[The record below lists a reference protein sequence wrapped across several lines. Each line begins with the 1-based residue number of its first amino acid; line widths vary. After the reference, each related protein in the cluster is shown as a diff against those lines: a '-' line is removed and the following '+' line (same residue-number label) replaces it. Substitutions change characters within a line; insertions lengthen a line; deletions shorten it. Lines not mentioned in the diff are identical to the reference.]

1 MRTSI
6 RLPVL
11 ALAAS
16 LSLAGSLTG
25 CGQQSGQQGAGGQM
39 PPPQVGFVEVKA
51 EPFTLVNELPGRTTP
66 YQIAEV
72 RPQVTGII
80 EKRLFKEGDRVKAG
94 QPLYQLDDKLYQAT
108 LASAEADLA
117 NAEANRELAKLTH
130 GRYNKLSQSEA
141 VSQQELED
149 ANAQLRVTEAQVAAA
164 QARVDT
170 ARINTEYTTIKAPI
184 SGRIG
189 RSSLTAGALVTANQ
203 AAALVT
209 IRQLDPIYVDLTQSY
224 EELRSLR
231 AAMANGELV
240 TTGDDKASIELALPD
255 GTVYPHKGTLQFSE
269 YAVDEQTGTVALRAL
284 IPNPDGAL
292 LPGMFVRARLP
303 QGEREHAI
311 VVPQKGISR
320 EPNGAA
326 SALVVGENN
335 MVEKRIV
342 KTEKAVG
349 GKWLIK
355 SGLEAGDKL
364 IVDGLQKIRVG
375 IPVTPVD
382 TNADVAQQVTEG

>member
-1 MRTSI
+1 MRTSF
-6 RLPVL
+6 RLPAAALTVSFI
-11 ALAAS
+11 LAA
-16 LSLAGSLTG
+16 
-25 CGQQSGQQGAGGQM
+25 CGEQSGQQAAGGGQM
-39 PPPQVGFVEVKA
+39 PPPQAGYVEVTA
-51 EPFTLVNELPGRTTP
+51 QPFTLVNELPGRTTP
-66 YQIAEV
+66 YQVAEV

-80 EKRLFKEGDRVKAG
+80 EERLFKEGDRVKAG
-94 QPLYQLDDKLYQAT
+94 QPLYQLDDKLYQAA

-117 NAEANRELAKLTH
+117 NAQANRELAKLTD
-130 GRYNKLSQSEA
+130 GRYDKLSKSEA

-149 ANAQLRVTEAQVAAA
+149 ANANLAVSEAQVAAA
-164 QARVDT
+164 QARLDT
-170 ARINTEYTTIKAPI
+170 ARINVEYTTIKAPI
-184 SGRIG
+184 NGRIG

-231 AAMANGELV
+231 AAMANGELI
-240 TTGDDKASIELALPD
+240 TTGKDQATVELALPD

-303 QGEREHAI
+303 QGEREKAI

-320 EPNGAA
+320 QPNGSAT
-326 SALVVGENN
+326 ALVIGENN
-335 MVEKRIV
+335 IVEKRTV
-342 KTEKAVG
+342 KTEQAVG
-349 GKWLIK
+349 GNWLIK
-355 SGLEAGDKL
+355 SGLNAGDKL
-364 IVDGLQKIRVG
+364 IVDGLQKIGPG

-382 TNADVAQQVTEG
+382 VNAEKASAQSSAEG

>member
-1 MRTSI
+1 MRAPI
-6 RLPVL
+6 RLSALMLTVSL
-11 ALAAS
+11 TLAACGEQGNPQA
-16 LSLAGSLTG
+16 AG
-25 CGQQSGQQGAGGQM
+25 QRPAPQAGY
-39 PPPQVGFVEVKA
+39 VEVKPQ
-51 EPFTLVNELPGRTTP
+51 PFTLVNELPGRTTP
-66 YQIAEV
+66 FQVAEV

-80 EKRLFKEGDRVKAG
+80 EERLFKEGDRVTAG
-94 QPLYQLDDKLYQAT
+94 QPLYQLDDKLYQAS
-108 LASAEADLA
+108 LASAQADLA
-117 NAEANRELAKLTH
+117 NAQANRELAKLTD
-130 GRYNKLSQSEA
+130 GRYNKLSESEA

-149 ANAQLRVTEAQVAAA
+149 ANANLQVADAQVAAA

-170 ARINTEYTTIKAPI
+170 ARINLEYTTIEAPI

-203 AAALVT
+203 ATALVT

-231 AAMANGELV
+231 AAMSS
-240 TTGDDKASIELALPD
+240 GDLEMVGKDQASVELALPD
-255 GTVYPHKGTLQFSE
+255 GTVYPHNGTLQFSE

-284 IPNPDGAL
+284 VPNPDGAL

-303 QGEREHAI
+303 QGERENAI
-311 VVPQKGISR
+311 LVPQKGISR
-320 EPNGAA
+320 EPNGSA
-326 SALVVGENN
+326 SALVIGEGN

-342 KTEKAVG
+342 ETEQAVAG
-349 GKWLIK
+349 QWLIK
-355 SGLEAGDKL
+355 SGLNAGDKL

-382 TNADVAQQVTEG
+382 VNAEKSGASQAAEG